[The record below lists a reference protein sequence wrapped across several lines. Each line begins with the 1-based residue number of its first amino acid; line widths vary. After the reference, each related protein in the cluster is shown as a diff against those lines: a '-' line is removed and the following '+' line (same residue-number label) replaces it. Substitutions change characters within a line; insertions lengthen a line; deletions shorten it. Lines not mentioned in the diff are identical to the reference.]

1 MLIRKAEKRDI
12 EGIAAVYSAVHT
24 AEESGA
30 VTIGW
35 SRSVYPTRATAEASL
50 ERDDLFVMEEN
61 GEVIGAAI
69 INQVQV
75 DVYANAEWRYPA
87 PEEQVCV
94 LHTLVIDPKVGRKGY
109 GKAFV
114 AFYEEYAR
122 ENGCPYLR
130 MDTNERN
137 VNARALYRKLD
148 YTEIGIV
155 PCVFNG
161 LADVHLVLLEK
172 YLG

>member
-1 MLIRKAEKRDI
+1 MLIRKATEKDI
-12 EGIAAVYSAVHT
+12 AGVAAVYAAVHT

-35 SRSVYPTRATAEASL
+35 ARDVYPTRATAEAAL
-50 ERDDLFVMEEN
+50 GRDDLFVMEED
-61 GEVIGAAI
+61 GAILGAAI

-75 DVYANAEWRYPA
+75 DVYADAAWQYPA

-94 LHTLVIDPKVGRKGY
+94 LHTLVISPRLGRRGY

-114 AFYEEYAR
+114 AFYEDYAR
-122 ENGCPYLR
+122 QNDCPYLR

-137 VNARALYRKLD
+137 ANARALYKQLG
-148 YTEIGIV
+148 YAEIGV
-155 PCVFNG
+155 APCVFNG
-161 LADVHLVLLEK
+161 LTDVRLVLLEK

>member
-1 MLIRKAEKRDI
+1 MLIRSAEKQDI
-12 EGIAAVYSAVHT
+12 ADVAAVYADVHS

-35 SRSVYPTRATAEASL
+35 KRDVYPTRATAEASL
-50 ERDDLFVMEEN
+50 GRGDLFVMEEA
-61 GEVIGAAI
+61 GEIIGAAI

-75 DVYANAEWRYPA
+75 DVYSGAAWRYPA

-94 LHTLVIDPKVGRKGY
+94 LHTLVIAPRLGRKGY

-114 AFYEEYAR
+114 AFYEDYAR
-122 ENGCPYLR
+122 AHGCLCLR

-137 VNARALYRKLD
+137 TNARALYRKLG
-148 YTEIGIV
+148 YEEIGIV

-161 LADVHLVLLEK
+161 LKDVRLVLLEK

>member
-1 MLIRKAEKRDI
+1 MLFRKAVTQDLDAVAAIFSDI
-12 EGIAAVYSAVHT
+12 HT

-30 VTIGW
+30 LTIGW
-35 SRSVYPTRATAEASL
+35 QRGIYPARATAEASL
-50 ERDDLFVMEEN
+50 ERDDLFVMEED
-61 GEVIGAAI
+61 GEIIGAAI

-75 DVYANAEWRYPA
+75 DVYANAEWHYPA
-87 PEEQVCV
+87 ADEQVCV
-94 LHTLVIDPKVGRKGY
+94 LHTLVISPKAGRKGY

-114 AFYEEYAR
+114 AFYEDYAR

-137 VNARALYRKLD
+137 VNARALYRKLG

-161 LADVHLVLLEK
+161 LADVHLVLREK

>member
-12 EGIAAVYSAVHT
+12 EGVAAVYDAVHA

-35 SRSVYPTRATAEASL
+35 KRGIYPTHATAQAAL
-50 ERDDLFVMEEN
+50 ERDDLFVMEED
-61 GEVIGAAI
+61 GTIIGAAI

-75 DVYANAEWRYPA
+75 DVYDGAPWRHPA
-87 PEEQVCV
+87 GDEQVCV
-94 LHTLVIDPKVGRKGY
+94 LHTLVIDPAVGRRGY

-114 AFYEEYAR
+114 AFYEDYAR
-122 ENGCPYLR
+122 KTGCPFLR
-130 MDTNERN
+130 MDTNARN
-137 VNARALYRKLD
+137 ANARALYQTLG
-148 YTEIGIV
+148 YEEIAVV

-161 LADVHLVLLEK
+161 LADVNLVLLEK
-172 YLG
+172 YLP